1 MKKVFVFLV
10 LLFAVGAWSACNT
23 ISGVVNGCSNS
34 GTCSFAPVY
43 GCVPSVVVATGEITS
58 CADNTYISR
67 RVEIACGDNG
77 TRNKFAVGGT
87 AVMSECSGMYSNGKV
102 SYTLT
107 YCETQCEADSL
118 QCLNDGGRWVYN
130 AGATCGGMY
139 CNKLQCDTTMHCI
152 DYPFNRCEE
161 VQSSGSVYCDENG
174 CSGLPYTRWF
184 SEYRKECENECGD
197 HDTQSFTGDTLITFN
212 SSCNDTLQCSDETKC
227 VDFPNSNTYLV
238 YKVCI
243 VGNEQIGN
251 GANNHSYSQIVG
263 GGSGSCA
270 SVNMNSTNISN
281 PNNSGNGN
289 NNSFPNS
296 FNQNEVT
303 DNCLI
308 YGIDC
313 PENFNDTTNYND
325 NTNRS
330 PNHCICESLDGSTFV
345 SSIICPDGSR
355 STFYG
360 SCSLWESAFSSSSVS
375 NSSSSTNPP
384 ESSSSGSEN
393 PPASSGGISGEY
405 PEWHDIKQ
413 NQKNANEVLGSMA
426 QSLKSLPSS
435 IVNGLKEFFNGYNY
449 KDGDGQFDW
458 NRVDSLV
465 TLDTLIDTSGVLNAI
480 FGRVD
485 STNRILDTLP
495 RSSFT
500 GCPCITFFNGNQQMD
515 LRAGHLAFKE
525 IKIEL
530 GDLHGFSFCRIAST
544 IVVAFASVVSFFIG
558 FAIFKNISP

>member
-1 MKKVFVFLV
+1 MKKLFLFLV
-10 LLFAVGAWSACNT
+10 LLFAVGSWAVCTMPT
-23 ISGVVNGCSNS
+23 IYVIPVTPQCYFPVASENGCGRCCNGETMPENIVLTSAFSSTRSGPGMPYTCGCRISNPLMSNS
-34 GTCSFAPVY
+34 SGSDGY
-43 GCVPSVVVATGEITS
+43 ATGFV
-58 CADNTYISR
+58 CDN
-67 RVEIACGDNG
+67 V
-77 TRNKFAVGGT
+77 
-87 AVMSECSGMYSNGKV
+87 
-102 SYTLT
+102 
-107 YCETQCEADSL
+107 CEADSL
-118 QCLNDGGRWVYN
+118 RCVN
-130 AGATCGGMY
+130 AGNSWEYTGVATCGGME
-139 CNKLQCDTTMHCI
+139 CVEPSPCDTTMHCI
-152 DYPFNRCEE
+152 EYPFNRCED

-174 CSGLPYTRWF
+174 CTGLPYTRWF

-197 HDTQSFTGDTLITFN
+197 HDTQSFTGDTLISFN

-251 GANNHSYSQIVG
+251 GANNQSYSQIVG

-289 NNSFPNS
+289 SNSFPNS

-330 PNHCICESLDGSTFV
+330 PNHCICEPLDGSAFV

-360 SCSLWESAFSSSSVS
+360 SCSLWESAYSSSSVS
-375 NSSSSTNPP
+375 SSSSSTNPP

-413 NQKNANEVLGSMA
+413 NQKNANEALGSMA
-426 QSLKSLPSS
+426 QSLKTLPSS
-435 IVNGLKEFFNGYNY
+435 IVNGIKNFLNGYNY
-449 KDGDGQFDW
+449 NDGDGRFDW
-458 NRVDSLV
+458 NRVDSVV

-485 STNRILDTLP
+485 STNRILDTLQH
-495 RSSFT
+495 SSFT
-500 GCPCITFFNGNQQMD
+500 GCPCITFFSGNQQTD

-530 GDLHGFSFCRIAST
+530 GDLHGFNFCRIVST